1 MLEVENDLE
10 AFRISVDSDYTEIPL
25 NASRCI
31 MTLSSI
37 NSGAFPSPSLA
48 AQQDLLQGRAQLKSN
63 PSAANAVPPTADEKR
78 QSALHLVTRTLTQ
91 AYDKIANRGVPS
103 GDYNEKEPLTTTK
116 AANTI
121 LGFIERRLQ
130 ADVADGA
137 TQEQLKSRLDAGL
150 EGFKKGFAEA
160 AEQLKA
166 LSMLSPEIEADI
178 GDTFKQVTSGIDA
191 LRSKF
196 IEGAK
201 EGVAPVTTKS
211 SPAPAIKA
219 PAQINNIAVQE
230 GLYEY
235 AEARDFRFELTTKE
249 GDKVSI
255 RASSSMGMSAA
266 AGVDA
271 NGSYTNVSKSSTSN
285 FSLSIEGDLND
296 DELNAINDLLGRVDK
311 LAGQFYAG
319 NLDDVFDKAVA
330 LGYDDQQI
338 TGYSLNLSQVQIQ
351 QVAVTYGAIG
361 PEGAQSQ
368 SLANQLAPVGDF
380 IKDVLSALDAADN
393 FADPKKLLLD
403 LSKKMADDAASKN
416 EEPSEL
422 AKFLERILAVDLTPV
437 ADEKTAV

>member
-1 MLEVENDLE
+1 
-10 AFRISVDSDYTEIPL
+10 
-25 NASRCI
+25 

-48 AQQDLLQGRAQLKSN
+48 AQQDLLQGRSQLKSTPVPTN
-63 PSAANAVPPTADEKR
+63 STASATDDNRQTALK
-78 QSALHLVTRTLTQ
+78 LVTRTLTQ
-91 AYDKIANRGVPS
+91 AYDKIANKGVPS
-103 GDYNEKEPLTTTK
+103 AAYNDNEPLTATK

-150 EGFKKGFAEA
+150 EGFKKGFADA

-166 LSMLSPEIEADI
+166 LSKLSPEVEADI
-178 GDTFKQVTSGIDA
+178 NDTFKQVTDGIDA

-196 IEGAK
+196 IEGATK
-201 EGVAPVTTKS
+201 DVTAPTTNV
-211 SPAPAIKA
+211 PATNNAAAASAIKA
-219 PAQINNIAVQE
+219 PTQVNNIAVQK

-235 AEARDFRFELTTKE
+235 AEARDFQFELTTKE

-255 RASSSMGMSAA
+255 RASSSIGVSAS
-266 AGVDA
+266 AGADG
-271 NGSYTNVSKSSTSN
+271 NGAYGNASKSSSSN
-285 FSLSIEGDLND
+285 FSISVDGDLND
-296 DELNAINDLLGRVDK
+296 NELKAINDLLGRVDE

-319 NLDDVFDKAVA
+319 NLDTVFDKATS

-338 TGYSLNLSQVQIQ
+338 AGYALNLSQVQIQ
-351 QVAVTYGAIG
+351 QVAVAYNANSPDGT
-361 PEGAQSQ
+361 QSQ

-380 IKDVLSALDAADN
+380 IKDVLSTLKVADG

-403 LSKKMADDAASKN
+403 LSKKMADSSGDENK
-416 EEPSEL
+416 EPTEL
-422 AKFLERILAVDLTPV
+422 ARFLERILAVDLTPIPKDAV
-437 ADEKTAV
+437 TAQAQSPAPAPATDESK

>member
-1 MLEVENDLE
+1 
-10 AFRISVDSDYTEIPL
+10 
-25 NASRCI
+25 

-63 PSAANAVPPTADEKR
+63 PSTNTVAPTLDEKR
-78 QSALHLVTRTLTQ
+78 QSALQLVTRTLTQ

-103 GDYNEKEPLTTTK
+103 ASYNEKEPLTATK

-130 ADVADGA
+130 LDVADGA

-166 LSMLSPEIEADI
+166 LSMLSPEVEADI
-178 GDTFKQVTSGIDA
+178 GETYEQVTSGIDA

-196 IEGAK
+196 IVGTK
-201 EGVAPVTTKS
+201 ESAVPATKNS
-211 SPAPAIKA
+211 SPASPIKA
-219 PAQINNIAVQE
+219 PTQINNIAVQE

-249 GDKVSI
+249 GDKVII
-255 RASSSMGMSAA
+255 RASSSLGVSVA
-266 AGVDA
+266 AGVDGS
-271 NGSYTNVSKSSTSN
+271 GSYTNASKSSASN

-319 NLDDVFDKAVA
+319 NLDDVFDKAVG

-380 IKDVLSALDAADN
+380 IKDVLAALNAADD

-403 LSKKMADDAASKN
+403 LSKKMADDAASENK
-416 EEPSEL
+416 EPSEL
-422 AKFLERILAVDLTPV
+422 ARFLERILAIDPAPTVKDASPL
-437 ADEKTAV
+437 